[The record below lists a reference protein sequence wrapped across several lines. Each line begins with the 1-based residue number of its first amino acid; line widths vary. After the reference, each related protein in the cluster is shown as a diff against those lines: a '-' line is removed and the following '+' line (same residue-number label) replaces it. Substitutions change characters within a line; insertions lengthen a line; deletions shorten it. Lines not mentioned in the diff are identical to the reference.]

1 MEIAA
6 ETPTAEWYYQIDQQ
20 QQGPLAETQMIGLI
34 GQGAVGPDTLIW
46 KNGMAN
52 WLPASQCANFSNQ
65 FSAAVAYQQQPA
77 PVVHPQQPAPVVA
90 TQPIYCRNCSSQLH
104 PNAVACVACGV
115 PPGVGETYCPTC
127 KATTH
132 PAAIVCVSCGCSLTQ
147 NSFHST
153 GPAGFNS
160 AQEVDIETALRNM
173 NTKDHEYYRQ
183 RFNEIQQA
191 GGGFKLSFNPYAL
204 LCGVFWYF
212 HHRLYFKGGIYLA
225 IAFFT
230 LGLPWVFTGFA
241 GNYDLYLK
249 YVKGKDL
256 W

>member
-1 MEIAA
+1 MAPCRSRVIFPA
-6 ETPTAEWYYQIDQQ
+6 TPFDSKVELKQEFLSI
-20 QQGPLAETQMIGLI
+20 
-34 GQGAVGPDTLIW
+34 V
-46 KNGMAN
+46 
-52 WLPASQCANFSNQ
+52 FSNQ
-65 FSAAVAYQQQPA
+65 FSVAAADPQEPA
-77 PVVHPQQPAPVVA
+77 PVLA

-104 PNAVACVACGV
+104 PNAVACGV

-191 GGGFKLSFNPYAL
+191 GGGFKLSFNP
-204 LCGVFWYF
+204 
-212 HHRLYFKGGIYLA
+212 
-225 IAFFT
+225 
-230 LGLPWVFTGFA
+230 
-241 GNYDLYLK
+241 
-249 YVKGKDL
+249 
-256 W
+256 